1 MSSLPSR
8 STTRTLADTVAD
20 RVSTARGTFT
30 DWNGRRIL
38 LANLVVLGV
47 VACFALLYRFAAALF
62 ILFVGVSLGMAV
74 KPGVEWLRRR
84 GWPRWLGALAIYA
97 VLACI
102 CAGVLTLVVPIVA
115 ERIAALVARGPH
127 HFERLRAELLASDS
141 HTLQR
146 IAWYLPAAATVEKTG
161 TAGLDVRSVLET
173 GGAVGRNLF
182 IVVAVLLLGYYWTLE
197 GDRRMRALVLF
208 APFDRRRSIRGF
220 ITEIEHTVGA
230 YLRGQSLVCLIIG
243 VLAFVIY
250 RLLGLPHAG
259 IVGLVYAIG
268 EAIPVAGPIIGTAVA
283 VMVAASVGPSLI
295 LGVIVAAVFLQLFE
309 NYVLI
314 PRVMVRAVGTNP
326 LVTLLAIT
334 AFASVLGV
342 AGAILAIPLASIV
355 QLLLSRF
362 LLGAEAQH
370 GEPPAGRGH
379 LSAVRYEV
387 RELIVDLRK
396 LAPLGDHS
404 PPAERVE
411 DAIEGIAHDLDRM
424 LAARERRP

>member
-1 MSSLPSR
+1 M
-8 STTRTLADTVAD
+8 TRALADTVAD
-20 RVSTARGTFT
+20 RVSTARAAFPR
-30 DWNGRRIL
+30 WNARRIL

-47 VACFALLYRFAAALF
+47 AACFALLFQLAAALF

-74 KPGVEWLRRR
+74 KPGVEWLRRH
-84 GWPRWLGALAIYA
+84 GVPRWAGALAIYA
-97 VLACI
+97 ALGCV
-102 CAGVLTLVVPIVA
+102 CAGVLTFAVPVVA
-115 ERIAALVARGPH
+115 ERAAALVARAPY
-127 HFERLRAELLASDS
+127 HFERLRTELLSSDS

-146 IAWYLPAAATVEKTG
+146 IAWYLPAGVERTG
-161 TAGLDVRSVLET
+161 APAINVQSVLET
-173 GGAVGRNLF
+173 GSAIGRNLF
-182 IVVAVLLLGYYWTLE
+182 TVVAVLLIGFYWTLE

-208 APFDRRRSIRGF
+208 APFDRRRAIRGF
-220 ITEIEHTVGA
+220 ITDVEHTVGA

-243 VLAFVIY
+243 VLAFIIY

-259 IVGLVYAIG
+259 LVGVVYAIG
-268 EAIPVAGPIIGTAVA
+268 EAIPVVGPLIGTSVA
-283 VMVAASVGPSLI
+283 AMVAASVGPSLV
-295 LGVIVAAVFLQLFE
+295 LGVVVAAVFLQLFE

-334 AFASVLGV
+334 AFAQVLGI
-342 AGAILAIPLASIV
+342 AGAILAIPLAAIV

-362 LLGAEAQH
+362 LLGADVQH

-396 LAPLGDHS
+396 LAPLTGAS
-404 PPAERVE
+404 RSAERVE
-411 DAIEGIAHDLDRM
+411 DAIEGIAHDLDRL
-424 LAARERRP
+424 LAKRERRS

>member
-1 MSSLPSR
+1 M
-8 STTRTLADTVAD
+8 TRTLAHTVAD
-20 RVSTARGTFT
+20 RVASARPAFAG
-30 DWNGRRIL
+30 WNGRRIL
-38 LANLVVLGV
+38 LANLVVLSV
-47 VACFALLYRFAAALF
+47 VACFALLFRFAAALF
-62 ILFVGVSLGMAV
+62 ILFIGVSLGMAV
-74 KPGVEWLRRR
+74 KPGVEWLRRH
-84 GWPRWLGALAIYA
+84 GWPRWAGALAIYA
-97 VLACI
+97 GLGCV
-102 CAGVLTLVVPIVA
+102 CAGVLMLVVPIVSTQ
-115 ERIAALVARGPH
+115 IAGLVARAPH
-127 HFERLRAELLASDS
+127 HFERLRMELLTSES

-146 IAWYLPAAATVEKTG
+146 IAWYLPAGVDGTG
-161 TAGLDVRSVLET
+161 GPALNVRSVIET

-182 IVVAVLLLGYYWTLE
+182 TVVAVLLLGYYWTLE

-208 APFDRRRSIRGF
+208 APFDRRRSIRAF
-220 ITEIEHTVGA
+220 IAEVEHTVGA

-243 VLAFVIY
+243 VLAFAIY
-250 RLLGLPHAG
+250 RLIGLPHAG

-283 VMVAASVGPSLI
+283 ATVALSVGPSLV
-295 LGVIVAAVFLQLFE
+295 LGVVLAAVFLQLFE

-326 LVTLLAIT
+326 LVTLLAVT
-334 AFASVLGV
+334 GFASVLGV
-342 AGAILAIPLASIV
+342 AGAILAIPLAAIV

-362 LLGAEAQH
+362 LLGAEARH

-404 PPAERVE
+404 QSAERVE
-411 DAIEGIAHDLDRM
+411 DAIEGIAHDLDEL
-424 LAARERRP
+424 LAARETRP

>member
-1 MSSLPSR
+1 M
-8 STTRTLADTVAD
+8 TRALADTVAD
-20 RVSTARGTFT
+20 RISTATAPFT
-30 DWNGRRIL
+30 SWNGRRIL

-47 VACFALLYRFAAALF
+47 VACFALMYRFAGALF

-84 GWPRWLGALAIYA
+84 GMPRWTGALAIY
-97 VLACI
+97 LGLGCI
-102 CAGVLTLVVPIVA
+102 CAGVLTLVIPVVA
-115 ERIAALVARGPH
+115 ERTASLVARAPH
-127 HFERLRAELLASDS
+127 HFERLRTALLASES

-146 IAWYLPAAATVEKTG
+146 IAWYVPSAGERNGAPAI
-161 TAGLDVRSVLET
+161 DVRSVLDT
-173 GGAVGRNLF
+173 GSAVSRNLF
-182 IVVAVLLLGYYWTLE
+182 TVVAVLLLGFYWTLE

-208 APFDRRRSIRGF
+208 APFDRRRAIRGF
-220 ITEIEHTVGA
+220 ITDVERTVGA

-243 VLAFVIY
+243 ILAFVIY

-268 EAIPVAGPIIGTAVA
+268 EAIPVAGPIIGTVVA
-283 VMVAASVGPSLI
+283 AMVAASVGPSLV
-295 LGVIVAAVFLQLFE
+295 LGVVFAAVFLQLFE

-342 AGAILAIPLASIV
+342 AGAILAIPLAAIV

-370 GEPPAGRGH
+370 GEPPIGRGH

-396 LAPLGDHS
+396 LAPLAARS
-404 PPAERVE
+404 RSTERVE
-411 DAIEGIAHDLDRM
+411 DAIEGIAHDLDRL
-424 LAARERRP
+424 LARRERKA

>member
-1 MSSLPSR
+1 M
-8 STTRTLADTVAD
+8 TRTLADTVVEQ
-20 RVSTARGTFT
+20 VSAARMSFP

-47 VACFALLYRFAAALF
+47 VACFALLFRFAAALF
-62 ILFVGVSLGMAV
+62 ILFVGIALGMAV

-84 GWPRWLGALAIYA
+84 GTPRWIGALSIYA
-97 VLACI
+97 VLGCL
-102 CAGVLTLVVPIVA
+102 CAGVLTLAVPIVA
-115 ERIAALVARGPH
+115 ERAATLVARAPH
-127 HFERLRAELLASDS
+127 HFERLRTELLASDS
-141 HTLQR
+141 NTLRR
-146 IAWYLPAAATVEKTG
+146 IAWYVPTAVERNGAPA
-161 TAGLDVRSVLET
+161 LDVRAVLDT

-182 IVVAVLLLGYYWTLE
+182 TIAAVLLLGFYWTLE
-197 GDRRMRALVLF
+197 GERRMRALVLF

-220 ITEIEHTVGA
+220 ISEVERTVGA

-259 IVGLVYAIG
+259 IVGVVYAIG
-268 EAIPVAGPIIGTAVA
+268 EAIPVAGPIIGTVVA
-283 VMVAASVGPSLI
+283 AMVAASVGPSLV
-295 LGVIVAAVFLQLFE
+295 LGVVVVAVFLQLFE
-309 NYVLI
+309 NYILI

-334 AFASVLGV
+334 AFASVLGI
-342 AGAILAIPLASIV
+342 AGAILAIPLAAIV

-362 LLGAEAQH
+362 LLGADAQH

-387 RELIVDLRK
+387 GELIVDLRK
-396 LAPLGDHS
+396 LAPLAARS
-404 PPAERVE
+404 RSTERVE
-411 DAIEGIAHDLDRM
+411 DAIEGIATDLDRL
-424 LAARERRP
+424 LAKREIRS

>member
-1 MSSLPSR
+1 MSSLPTR
-8 STTRTLADTVAD
+8 SMTRTLADTVAD
-20 RVSTARGTFT
+20 QVSIAHAASP

-38 LANLVVLGV
+38 IANLVILAV
-47 VACFALLYRFAAALF
+47 VACFALLFRFAAALF

-74 KPGVEWLRRR
+74 KPGVEWLRRH
-84 GWPRWLGALAIYA
+84 GVPRWAGALAIYA
-97 VLACI
+97 ALGCL
-102 CAGVLTLVVPIVA
+102 CAGVLMLVVPIVA
-115 ERIAALVARGPH
+115 EQIATLVARAPL
-127 HFERLRAELLASDS
+127 HFERIRSELLASES

-146 IAWYLPAAATVEKTG
+146 IAWYLPSAVERSG
-161 TAGLDVRSVLET
+161 APVVDVRAVIET
-173 GGAVGRNLF
+173 GNAIGGNLF
-182 IVVAVLLLGYYWTLE
+182 TVAAVLLLGFYWPLE

-208 APFDRRRSIRGF
+208 APFDRRRSIRAF
-220 ITEIEHTVGA
+220 LTEIEHTVGA

-243 VLAFVIY
+243 VIAFISY
-250 RLLGLPHAG
+250 RVLGLPHAG

-268 EAIPVAGPIIGTAVA
+268 EAIPVAGPVIGTIVAAV
-283 VMVAASVGPSLI
+283 VAASVGPSLVFA
-295 LGVIVAAVFLQLFE
+295 VIVVAVFLQLFE

-334 AFASVLGV
+334 AFASVLGI

-362 LLGAEAQH
+362 LLGADVRH
-370 GEPPAGRGH
+370 GEPPVGRGH

-387 RELIVDLRK
+387 GELIVDLRK
-396 LAPLGDHS
+396 LAPRAGRS
-404 PPAERVE
+404 RSAERVE

-424 LAARERRP
+424 LAARERPG

>member
-1 MSSLPSR
+1 MTR
-8 STTRTLADTVAD
+8 SLADTVAD
-20 RVSTARGTFT
+20 KVSIARAAFP

-38 LANLVVLGV
+38 IANLVVLAV
-47 VACFALLYRFAAALF
+47 VACFALLFRFAAALF

-84 GWPRWLGALAIYA
+84 GTPRWAGALAIYA
-97 VLACI
+97 VLGCL

-115 ERIAALVARGPH
+115 EQTATLVARAPH
-127 HFERLRAELLASDS
+127 HFERLRTELLASES

-146 IAWYLPAAATVEKTG
+146 IAWYLPAAVERSG
-161 TAGLDVRSVLET
+161 APGLDVRSVLDL

-182 IVVAVLLLGYYWTLE
+182 TVAAVLLLGFYWTLE

-208 APFDRRRSIRGF
+208 APFDRRRSIRAF
-220 ITEIEHTVGA
+220 LTEIEHTVGA

-243 VLAFVIY
+243 LIAFVSY

-283 VMVAASVGPSLI
+283 AVVAATVGPSLVFA
-295 LGVIVAAVFLQLFE
+295 VIVVAVFLQLIE

-326 LVTLLAIT
+326 LVTLLAVT
-334 AFASVLGV
+334 GFASVLGI
-342 AGAILAIPLASIV
+342 AGAILAIPLAAIV

-362 LLGAEAQH
+362 LLGADVRH

-396 LAPLGDHS
+396 LAPRAGRS
-404 PPAERVE
+404 SSAERVE
-411 DAIEGIAHDLDRM
+411 DGIEAIAHDLDQL
-424 LAARERRP
+424 LAAGERRP

>member
-1 MSSLPSR
+1 M
-8 STTRTLADTVAD
+8 TRALAETVAA
-20 RVSTARGTFT
+20 RVSTVREAFPR
-30 DWNGRRIL
+30 WNGRRIL
-38 LANLVVLGV
+38 LANLVVLAV
-47 VACFALLYRFAAALF
+47 VACFALMYRFAGALF

-84 GWPRWLGALAIYA
+84 GMPRWTGALAIYLG
-97 VLACI
+97 LACL
-102 CAGVLTLVVPIVA
+102 CAGVLTLVVPVVA
-115 ERIAALVARGPH
+115 ERTASLVARAPH
-127 HFERLRAELLASDS
+127 HFERLRTALLASDS

-146 IAWYLPAAATVEKTG
+146 IAWYVPSAGERNGAPAI
-161 TAGLDVRSVLET
+161 DVRSVLDT
-173 GGAVGRNLF
+173 GSAVGRNLF
-182 IVVAVLLLGYYWTLE
+182 TVVAVLLLGFYWTLE

-208 APFDRRRSIRGF
+208 APFDRRRAIRGF
-220 ITEIEHTVGA
+220 ITEVERTVGA

-268 EAIPVAGPIIGTAVA
+268 EAIPVAGPVIGTAVA
-283 VMVAASVGPSLI
+283 AMVAASVGPSLV
-295 LGVIVAAVFLQLFE
+295 LGVVFAAVFLQLFE

-342 AGAILAIPLASIV
+342 AGAILAIPLAAIM

-370 GEPPAGRGH
+370 GEPPVGRGH

-396 LAPLGDHS
+396 LAPLAAPS
-404 PPAERVE
+404 RTTERVE
-411 DAIEGIAHDLDRM
+411 DAIEGIAHDLDRL
-424 LAARERRP
+424 LARRERRA

>member
-1 MSSLPSR
+1 M
-8 STTRTLADTVAD
+8 TRALVDTVAD
-20 RVSTARGTFT
+20 RVSAARWSFS

-47 VACFALLYRFAAALF
+47 VACFALLFRFAAALF

-84 GWPRWLGALAIYA
+84 GTPRWAGALAIYA
-97 VLACI
+97 VLGCL
-102 CAGVLTLVVPIVA
+102 CAGVLVLAVPIVA
-115 ERIAALVARGPH
+115 EQAATLVARAPT
-127 HFERLRAELLASDS
+127 HFARLRAELLASDS

-146 IAWYLPAAATVEKTG
+146 IAWYLPTAVERSG
-161 TAGLDVRSVLET
+161 ASALDVRSVLET
-173 GGAVGRNLF
+173 GGAVGGNLF
-182 IVVAVLLLGYYWTLE
+182 TVVAVLLLGFYWTLE
-197 GDRRMRALVLF
+197 GERRMRALVLF

-220 ITEIEHTVGA
+220 IAEIERTVGA
-230 YLRGQSLVCLIIG
+230 YLRGQSLVCLVIG

-259 IVGLVYAIG
+259 IVGLIYGIG
-268 EAIPVAGPIIGTAVA
+268 EAIPVAGPIIGTIVA
-283 VMVAASVGPSLI
+283 AMVAATVAPSLVF
-295 LGVIVAAVFLQLFE
+295 GVVVAAVFLQLFE
-309 NYVLI
+309 NYVLV
-314 PRVMVRAVGTNP
+314 PRVMVRTVGTNP
-326 LVTLLAIT
+326 LVTLLAVT
-334 AFASVLGV
+334 AFASVLGI
-342 AGAILAIPLASIV
+342 AGAILAIPLAAIV

-362 LLGAEAQH
+362 LLGADVRH

-396 LAPLGDHS
+396 LAPRAGRS
-404 PPAERVE
+404 KSAERVE
-411 DAIEGIAHDLDRM
+411 DAVEGIAHDLDRM

>member
-1 MSSLPSR
+1 M
-8 STTRTLADTVAD
+8 TRTLADTVAH
-20 RVSTARGTFT
+20 RVSTARPALAG
-30 DWNGRRIL
+30 WNGRRIL
-38 LANLVVLGV
+38 LANLVILAV
-47 VACFALLYRFAAALF
+47 VVCFAFLFFFAAALF

-74 KPGVEWLRRR
+74 KPGVEWLRRH
-84 GWPRWLGALAIYA
+84 GWPRWVGALAIYA
-97 VLACI
+97 GLACI
-102 CAGVLTLVVPIVA
+102 CAGVLMLVVPIVA
-115 ERIAALVARGPH
+115 DQIAALVARVPH
-127 HFERLRAELLASDS
+127 HFDRLRNELLASDS

-146 IAWYLPAAATVEKTG
+146 IAWYLPGADERTG
-161 TAGLDVRSVLET
+161 ALALNVRSVIET
-173 GGAVGRNLF
+173 GRTVGRNLF
-182 IVVAVLLLGYYWTLE
+182 TVVAVLLLGYYWTLE

-208 APFDRRRSIRGF
+208 APFDRRRSIRAF
-220 ITEIEHTVGA
+220 IAEVERTVGA

-243 VLAFVIY
+243 IIAFVIY

-268 EAIPVAGPIIGTAVA
+268 ESVPVAGPIIGTAVA
-283 VMVAASVGPSLI
+283 AMVAATVGPSLV
-295 LGVIVAAVFLQLFE
+295 LGVVIAAVFLQLFE

-334 AFASVLGV
+334 GFASVLGV
-342 AGAILAIPLASIV
+342 AGAILAIPLAAIV

-370 GEPPAGRGH
+370 GDPPAGRGH

-396 LAPLGDHS
+396 LAPLADRS
-404 PPAERVE
+404 PSVERVE
-411 DAIEGIAHDLDRM
+411 DAIEGIAYDLDRI
-424 LAARERRP
+424 LAAGERRP

>member
-1 MSSLPSR
+1 M
-8 STTRTLADTVAD
+8 TRALADTVAG
-20 RVSTARGTFT
+20 RVSNARGTLQG
-30 DWNGRRIL
+30 WNGRRIL

-47 VACFALLYRFAAALF
+47 VACFALLFRFAAALF

-74 KPGVEWLRRR
+74 KPGVEWLRRH
-84 GWPRWLGALAIYA
+84 GWPRWAGALAIYA
-97 VLACI
+97 ALGCV
-102 CAGVLTLVVPIVA
+102 CAGVLMLIIPIVA
-115 ERIAALVARGPH
+115 DRTAALFAGAPH
-127 HFERLRAELLASDS
+127 HLARLRNELLTSES

-146 IAWYLPAAATVEKTG
+146 IAWYLPTAVER
-161 TAGLDVRSVLET
+161 AGAPALDVRSVIESGWT
-173 GGAVGRNLF
+173 VGRNLF
-182 IVVAVLLLGYYWTLE
+182 TIVAVLLLGYYWTLE
-197 GDRRMRALVLF
+197 GERRMRALVLF

-220 ITEIEHTVGA
+220 IQEIERTVGA

-268 EAIPVAGPIIGTAVA
+268 EAIPVAGPIIGTTVA
-283 VMVAASVGPSLI
+283 AMVAASVGPSLV
-295 LGVIVAAVFLQLFE
+295 LGVVIAAVFLQLFE

-334 AFASVLGV
+334 GFASVLGV
-342 AGAILAIPLASIV
+342 AGAILAIPLAAIV

-370 GEPPAGRGH
+370 GDPPAGRGH

-396 LAPLGDHS
+396 VAPLSDRS
-404 PPAERVE
+404 PSAERVE

-424 LAARERRP
+424 LAMRERRP

>member
-1 MSSLPSR
+1 MSSLPTR
-8 STTRTLADTVAD
+8 SMTRTLVDTVAT
-20 RVSTARGTFT
+20 RFSATRSSFS

-47 VACFALLYRFAAALF
+47 VACFALLFRFAAALF

-84 GWPRWLGALAIYA
+84 GVRRWAGALAIYA
-97 VLACI
+97 MLACL
-102 CAGVLTLVVPIVA
+102 CAGVLTLAVPVVA
-115 ERIAALVARGPH
+115 EQAATLVARAPH
-127 HFERLRAELLASDS
+127 HFERLRTELLASDS
-141 HTLQR
+141 NTLRR
-146 IAWYLPAAATVEKTG
+146 IAWYLPAAVERG
-161 TAGLDVRSVLET
+161 GVPDLDVKAVLDT
-173 GGAVGRNLF
+173 TGAVGRNLF
-182 IVVAVLLLGYYWTLE
+182 TVVAVLLLGFYWTLE
-197 GDRRMRALVLF
+197 GERRVRALVLF
-208 APFDRRRSIRGF
+208 APFDRRRSIRAF
-220 ITEIEHTVGA
+220 LTEIERTVGA

-259 IVGLVYAIG
+259 IVGVVYAIG
-268 EAIPVAGPIIGTAVA
+268 EAIPVVGPIIGTVVA
-283 VMVAASVGPSLI
+283 ALVAASVGPSLV

-314 PRVMVRAVGTNP
+314 PRVMVRTVGTNP

-334 AFASVLGV
+334 AFASVLGI
-342 AGAILAIPLASIV
+342 AGAILAIPLAAIV
-355 QLLLSRF
+355 QLLLWRF
-362 LLGAEAQH
+362 LLGADARH

-396 LAPLGDHS
+396 LAPLAGRS
-404 PPAERVE
+404 RSTERVE
-411 DAIEGIAHDLDRM
+411 DAIEGIATDFDRL
-424 LAARERRP
+424 LAQRETRS

>member
-1 MSSLPSR
+1 M
-8 STTRTLADTVAD
+8 TRALVDTVVD
-20 RVSTARGTFT
+20 RVSAARTPFPR
-30 DWNGRRIL
+30 WNGRRIL

-47 VACFALLYRFAAALF
+47 VACFALLFRFAAALF

-84 GWPRWLGALAIYA
+84 GWPRWVGALTIYA
-97 VLACI
+97 CI
-102 CAGVLTLVVPIVA
+102 GCVCAGVLTLVVPIVA
-115 ERIAALVARGPH
+115 DRTAALFARAPH
-127 HFERLRAELLASDS
+127 HFLRLRAELLASES

-146 IAWYLPAAATVEKTG
+146 IASYLPAAVERTG
-161 TAGLDVRSVLET
+161 APALDVRSVIDT
-173 GGAVGRNLF
+173 GSTIGRNLF
-182 IVVAVLLLGYYWTLE
+182 IVAAVLLLGYYWTLE

-208 APFDRRRSIRGF
+208 APFDRRRSIRAF
-220 ITEIEHTVGA
+220 LTEVEHTVGA

-268 EAIPVAGPIIGTAVA
+268 EAIPVAGPIIGTTVA
-283 VMVAASVGPSLI
+283 AMVAASVGPSLV
-295 LGVIVAAVFLQLFE
+295 LGVVVAAVFLQLFE

-334 AFASVLGV
+334 GFASVLGV
-342 AGAILAIPLASIV
+342 AGAILAIPLAAIV

-396 LAPLGDHS
+396 LAPLADRS
-404 PPAERVE
+404 PSAERVE